1 MDSLGKVTAQDLVD
15 AVRPCLPLPGIDRV
29 DVDWY
34 ADGTPFILAH
44 GTTGGKV
51 IEDQRI
57 IGAIWQACAERG
69 WSIHTMHLGKR
80 LVAICGS
87 RHPNLSEHRQLA
99 SADGTDAIALCRAYA
114 AACEAGKGGKS

>member
-69 WSIHTMHLGKR
+69 WSIHLDPQDEG
-80 LVAICGS
+80 GS
-87 RHPNLSEHRQLA
+87 VTIFYGHIMERA
-99 SADGTDAIALCRAYA
+99 STTEYVTVRGTDAIALCRAYA
-114 AACEAGKGGKS
+114 AACEAGKGAT